1 MVFKIK
7 IVLKSEEV
15 KVYNLQLMTAMRFVD
30 SVEIIGNLRVETHP
44 KVCELYR
51 YDLLDLPPPLS
62 RITKKPIAVFQPESD
77 DDVLK
82 ILKVAAKF
90 KVPLIPRGAASSAYG
105 GVVPIKKSFVVEFSR
120 MRKFRIQKNCVIA
133 ESGAN
138 WFEIE
143 NAANREN
150 LALRVYPTSAF
161 VSTVGGWV
169 AQNGFGVGSLAYGR
183 IGENLEWIEVADF
196 KGIRRVSGEEKWR
209 YVGAYGTTGLILR
222 ACVKLRENKPI
233 NAEAVSLSLDK
244 AVELLDGG
252 YYAAYISCGAMKN
265 LGLEGNAFLICRE
278 GWGDKNAL
286 GEHLW
291 NRRFE
296 PLKGINYRPI
306 FSEVL
311 LPLESVAD
319 FEARLREFCK
329 SYEIVFSKNE
339 ASIFAIFDKKWESY
353 IRALKVL
360 KVAKRYGG
368 KFYGLGMI
376 SYVKDKNLREFKRS
390 IDPHNLLN
398 PGKAFQ
404 PNLISKI
411 IKIAVMLA

>member
-1 MVFKIK
+1 
-7 IVLKSEEV
+7 
-15 KVYNLQLMTAMRFVD
+15 MTVMRFFD
-30 SVEIIGNLRVETHP
+30 SMDELGNLRVETHP

-51 YDLLDLPPPLS
+51 YDLLDLPFPLS
-62 RITKKPIAVFQPESD
+62 RLTKKPIAVFQPEND

-82 ILKVAAKF
+82 VLKIAIKCR
-90 KVPLIPRGAASSAYG
+90 VPVIPRGAASSAYG
-105 GVVPIKKSFVVEFSR
+105 GVVPIKESFVVEFSR
-120 MRKFRIQKNCVIA
+120 MRNFKIQEKFVIA

-143 NAANREN
+143 KAANKEN

-161 VSTVGGWV
+161 VSTVGGWI

-183 IGENLEWIEVADF
+183 IGENVEWLEVADF
-196 KGIRRVSGEEKWR
+196 KGVKRVSGEERWR
-209 YVGAYGTTGLILR
+209 YIGAYGTTGLILR

-233 NAEAVSLSLDK
+233 NAEAINLSLDK

-252 YYAAYISCGAMKN
+252 YYASYISCGAMKN
-265 LGLEGNAFLICRE
+265 LGLDGNAFLICRE
-278 GWGDKNAL
+278 GWGDKNDL
-286 GEHLW
+286 GEYLW

-296 PLKGINYRPI
+296 PLKGVKYRPI

-319 FEARLREFCK
+319 FEAKLREFCK
-329 SYEIVFSKNE
+329 SYEIVFSRKE
-339 ASIFAIFDKKWESY
+339 ASIFTLFERSWDSY
-353 IRALKVL
+353 FKALKVL
-360 KVAKRYGG
+360 KIAKRYGG

-376 SYVKDKNLREFKRS
+376 SYMQDKNLIEFKRS
-390 IDPHNLLN
+390 IDPENLLN

-404 PNLISKI
+404 SNLVSKI